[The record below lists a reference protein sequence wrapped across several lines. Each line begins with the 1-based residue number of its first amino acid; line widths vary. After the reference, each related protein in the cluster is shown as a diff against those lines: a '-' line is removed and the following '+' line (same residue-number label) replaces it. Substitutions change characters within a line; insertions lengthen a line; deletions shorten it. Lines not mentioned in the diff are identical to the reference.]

1 MTKTQLRSISPK
13 PGFSILGNGSKNTT
27 QFKEGGQLNV
37 IPDGALHARKNNYEG
52 NLGEAVTNKGIPVVT
67 YGDKDKITQH
77 AEIERDEIIFT
88 KDTTDRLES
97 YYKQYNEAESEASKD
112 AISVECGKFL
122 ANEIMEN
129 TDDRTNLIKTIK

>member
-13 PGFSILGNGSKNTT
+13 PGFSILKNGNKHTV

-37 IPDGALHARKNNYEG
+37 IPDGALHARRNNYEG
-52 NLGEAVTNKGIPVVT
+52 DLGDAVTNKGIPVVT
-67 YGDKDKITQH
+67 YGDKIIQH
-77 AEIERDEIIFT
+77 AEIERNEIIFT
-88 KDTTDRLES
+88 KDTTDKLES

-112 AISVECGKFL
+112 AIAVECGKFL
-122 ANEIMEN
+122 ANEIIEN